1 MFNFKA
7 KQEQASSA
15 AEHSALLDAAMID
28 SIKNSI
34 AYIEFTPDGT
44 IKDANSLF
52 LNAVGYSIDEIC
64 GKHHRMFCYSK
75 YVNSPQYHQFWAD
88 LANGMTHEG
97 VFSHLNKDGDELWL
111 QSTYIP
117 IRHKGEVVKVF
128 KLASDMTAQKQ
139 RLDEQA
145 EVFQALDRSQA
156 IIEFTPDGTILNANK
171 NFLEA
176 VGYSKEQ
183 IVGKHHKILCNE
195 KFYQD
200 NPAFWTDL
208 KAGQFKSGLFERRGN
223 GGQSVWIEAVY
234 NPIIGGSGEVK
245 KVIKFC
251 SNITERVLKEQEGR
265 EAAEVAYS
273 TSEETAQIAL
283 QGATLLRKTVE
294 TSNAIAEQV
303 QCTTESINQL
313 NEQSKNIEAIVSTIS
328 AIAEQTNLLALNAAI
343 EAARAGDQGRG
354 FAVVADEVR
363 QLAARTSQ
371 STDEIASVVNENR
384 NLTTSATAMMKK
396 VEQTAESGKDQIN
409 QVAQVMEE
417 IRVGAENVSQTV
429 ANIQ

>member
-7 KQEQASSA
+7 KQEPASSA
-15 AEHSALLDAAMID
+15 VEHSAPLDAAMID
-28 SIKNSI
+28 SIKNSV

-44 IKDANSLF
+44 IKDANTLF
-52 LNAVGYSIDEIC
+52 LNAVGYSIDEIR
-64 GKHHRMFCYSK
+64 GKHHRMFCHPK
-75 YVNSPQYHQFWAD
+75 YVNSPQYRQFWAD
-88 LANGMTHEG
+88 LANGMPQG
-97 VFSHLNKDGDELWL
+97 GMFSRLNKAGDELWL
-111 QSTYIP
+111 QATYIP
-117 IRHKGEVVKVF
+117 VRHKGEVVKVF
-128 KLASDMTAQKQ
+128 KLASDITEQKQ

-145 EVFQALDRSQA
+145 AVFQALDRAQA

-171 NFLEA
+171 NFLSA

-183 IVGKHHKILCNE
+183 IEGKHHRMFCTD

-200 NPAFWTDL
+200 NPGFWADL
-208 KAGQFKSGLFERRGN
+208 KAGQFKSGMFERRGA
-223 GGQSVWIEAVY
+223 GGQVLWLEAVY
-234 NPIIGGSGEVK
+234 NPIISGSGEVQ

-251 SNITERVLKEQEGR
+251 SDITERVLKEQAVR

-273 TSEETAQIAL
+273 TSEETAQIAV
-283 QGATLLRKTVE
+283 QGASLLRNSVE
-294 TSNAIAEQV
+294 TSSAIAEQV
-303 QCTTESINQL
+303 QRTTESINQL

-371 STDEIASVVNENR
+371 STDEIASVVSENR
-384 NLTTSATAMMKK
+384 NLTASATAMMNK
-396 VEQTAESGKDQIN
+396 VAQTAESGKDQIN